1 MHFREGS
8 MRSFRELS
16 RGSKIHSKHP
26 KEAAPPEA
34 SQGAA
39 DELGQAN

>member
-1 MHFREGS
+1 MRFREGS

-26 KEAAPPEA
+26 KEASDLPPHPKHPKA
-34 SQGAA
+34 Q
-39 DELGQAN
+39 QTN